1 MLEFWYSARCTRQ
14 IRLSICIAVCAVIY
28 YCSSIQQLPA
38 LFAGLSLA
46 LGAAVHLLRQAHL
59 KIADENSYKQAMRAV
74 FAILPI
80 AGLLGLILYV
90 PPGHKA
96 ALSIQCIGFSA
107 VGLFLV
113 SLHERRAKRCA

>member
-1 MLEFWYSARCTRQ
+1 MLEFWYSARCTRE
-14 IRLSICIAVCAVIY
+14 IRLIICIAVCAAIY
-28 YCSSIQQLPA
+28 YCAGIQQLPA

-46 LGAAVHLLRQAHL
+46 LGAAAHLLRGAHL
-59 KIADENSYKQAMRAV
+59 KIADENSYKQAVQAV

-80 AGLLGLILYV
+80 AGLLGLILYL
-90 PPGHKA
+90 PQGHKA

-107 VGLFLV
+107 IGLFLV

>member
-28 YCSSIQQLPA
+28 YCSSLQQLPA

-46 LGAAVHLLRQAHL
+46 IGMILHLLRRVDL
-59 KIADENSYKQAMRAV
+59 KLADEISYRRAV
-74 FAILPI
+74 QAVFSILPI
-80 AGLLGLILYV
+80 AALLGLILYL

-96 ALSIQCIGFSA
+96 ILSIQCIGFSA
-107 VGLFLV
+107 IGLFLV
-113 SLHERRAKRCA
+113 SLYERRAKRLA